1 MRRINTKKESFQSKS
16 LINND
21 LEKNEKMRKKSR
33 LKKKNNNVC
42 VILKLQKIIKSL
54 ELKVLCN
61 VVVHIP

>member
-42 VILKLQKIIKSL
+42 VILKL
-54 ELKVLCN
+54 
-61 VVVHIP
+61 